1 MKTLLLAASTLLISS
16 TAFAQREIP
25 PTDFVQPGPKDI
37 VIGGNDLTQDVTC
50 SDGNSVY
57 VQGQHNEVQVH
68 GTCRFVR
75 VQGNRNYVWVDRM
88 TTVPVEGNDNTIF
101 VSDTRTQYSS
111 RGNGNRFEKSR
122 H

>member
-1 MKTLLLAASTLLISS
+1 MKPALLASTLLLLPL
-16 TAFAQREIP
+16 ALPAQREVP

-37 VIGGNDLTQDVTC
+37 VIAGNELSQDVTC
-50 SDGNSVY
+50 ADSNAVY

-68 GTCRFVR
+68 GACRFIR

-88 TTVPVEGNDNTIF
+88 TTVPVEGNDNTVF
-101 VSDTRTQYSS
+101 VSDVRTQYSN
-111 RGNGNRFEKSR
+111 RGNGNRFERSK

>member
-1 MKTLLLAASTLLISS
+1 MKTLLLAASTLLISGA
-16 TAFAQREIP
+16 AFAQREIP
-25 PTDFVQPGPKDI
+25 PADFVQPGPKDI

-68 GTCRFVR
+68 GACRFVR

-88 TTVPVEGNDNTIF
+88 TTVPVEGNDNTVF

-111 RGNGNRFEKSR
+111 RGNGNRFERAK